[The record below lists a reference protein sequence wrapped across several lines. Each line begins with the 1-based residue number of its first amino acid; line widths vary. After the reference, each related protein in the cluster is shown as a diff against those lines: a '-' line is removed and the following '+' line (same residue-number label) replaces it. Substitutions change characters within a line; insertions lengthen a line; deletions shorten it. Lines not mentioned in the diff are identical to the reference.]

1 MRRVANPAPSENNWR
16 LLAELKVMC
25 STGRDKRQRKAKE
38 QRKQRKSKKSAP
50 PKKARSGRKRERQQ
64 SSSESDSEEPP
75 PPRRRAAA
83 AAPVPAPAPPPAPAA
98 ADDEDEE
105 EDLPAEY
112 NPFDIRRD
120 HLRKQRKHAQADALV
135 DPLPPVPP
143 LSGGFAGSG
152 YAGWR
157 RGKPHMPWLVERL
170 KAQGVDVSLPENIA
184 VLDEVVAICE
194 PVDLRP
200 PCPFRLLCTN
210 RYLEYV
216 KGLARKVKRKGKF
229 DRARALMDAHQQLVN
244 LQARS
249 QRHCRPSESEE
260 AEVNCCECCSY
271 IVHYLVRVVGN
282 DVATFK
288 YARAERV
295 GGRIR
300 VEYSAPAR
308 WRLIH
313 DHVHWSEMHRMWAR
327 LSVSLNSLFVLR

>member
-1 MRRVANPAPSENNWR
+1 M
-16 LLAELKVMC
+16 
-25 STGRDKRQRKAKE
+25 
-38 QRKQRKSKKSAP
+38 
-50 PKKARSGRKRERQQ
+50 
-64 SSSESDSEEPP
+64 
-75 PPRRRAAA
+75 
-83 AAPVPAPAPPPAPAA
+83 
-98 ADDEDEE
+98 
-105 EDLPAEY
+105 
-112 NPFDIRRD
+112 
-120 HLRKQRKHAQADALV
+120 
-135 DPLPPVPP
+135 PP

-313 DHVHWSEMHRMWAR
+313 DHVHWSEMHRMWVCKFCNEDFLPLIDAQDDEAVLDYLDR
-327 LSVSLNSLFVLR
+327 AFVHTYSVAGGAPPRDVCYPCA